1 MLMPTVP
8 ILAPELA
15 PLVAD
20 KSVFHKVNLKT
31 LRNTTLG
38 NIFNLPGVAMP
49 MTPLGD
55 MSKRPTSLLVTTH
68 AGRDDDLLAVAS
80 MLENIITMRR

>member
-1 MLMPTVP
+1 
-8 ILAPELA
+8 
-15 PLVAD
+15 
-20 KSVFHKVNLKT
+20 
-31 LRNTTLG
+31 
-38 NIFNLPGVAMP
+38 LPGVAMP

>member
-20 KSVFHKVNLKT
+20 KSVFHKVNLT
-31 LRNTTLG
+31 SLRNTTLG

-55 MSKRPTSLLVTTH
+55 IHKRPTSLLVTTH
-68 AGRDDDLLAVAS
+68 GGRDDDLLAVAS
-80 MLENIITMRR
+80 VLENIVTKRR